1 MVYLCADLL
10 VNMVME
16 VRLLFH
22 VSSVLCEIWAKLKDV
37 AGSFV
42 VSR

>member
-1 MVYLCADLL
+1 MVYLCADLM

-22 VSSVLCEIWAKLKDV
+22 VSSVLWEIWAKWKDV